1 MKMYFFKFSL
11 MALMLAFVLSFTGC
25 SKSDDGPV
33 YKDGCFKY
41 DDKTYNSLN
50 AAIRAAMDNEDD
62 EEDIIYLLDDVLDN
76 EPLSIN
82 NDDYDVVTFNLGKF
96 TYVSAN
102 GLDFKDVQ
110 LKLSGE
116 GNFECKSGALSS
128 ESRIEVNE
136 DFKGNIS
143 APVTLDDAVM
153 AVFSPKAT
161 AAISQLKFID
171 DGVFTMEVVSE
182 KPASVVIDKL
192 TASDDS
198 EVCAIDGESVVI
210 KEGGKVHVHNY
221 KLVDDVPANCLN
233 AGYKAYMCEDCG
245 DDYVEFKEGELGKC
259 IAEELIHHE
268 AVDPTEDECGNSEYW
283 ECPDCGATYSDA
295 QGTKSI
301 YPIIFPDSY
310 NLKLDVLFG
319 CDDALEQQNI
329 AYKEIIKKGLGLLVK
344 LIGSKYEVTNE
355 QLLEEMK
362 KLSAQIE
369 QLSQDVAKLRTAVDG
384 LYKEVQNIT
393 LGRALSQYT
402 NKIVELQNTTLKYY
416 QTYQSIMNDKDKVR
430 SLEEKNAAINDLFKG
445 FQDELGTARL
455 DADLL
460 TLLKMYYEN
469 PTFEQVTYKNIP
481 EAQEKFTQN
490 IYLWENEGYLLRSS
504 ITVTDFQ
511 RLSSSYF
518 IINAYLNWT
527 GLPQNKVQMGNLQT
541 ALKKCQETMDA
552 DLQRIDERDTK
563 YRIYCGGKRG
573 ELVYYERQ
581 YFDLGTTIFDWFEEG
596 KGNIKKY
603 YFPRAEKKRETAIAS
618 CEKILTDVGLADG
631 FIENSH
637 LTATYEKYKGR
648 INNNTTGAVMEF
660 IGFPEMPRLNPI
672 TRYFLTERTGE
683 ACYNYGHYGK
693 DNKDE
698 TLPHYKIFRWE
709 KHAGRKAWFGTNFV
723 VNLSSNPTNQF
734 VWCGLRKEMNMW
746 ASDGEIVDPGYIWS
760 GKTTLY
766 TNRKVKNVK

>member
-1 MKMYFFKFSL
+1 MKSFFFKSGL
-11 MALMLAFVLSFTGC
+11 MAVTFVLALSFTGC
-25 SKSDDGPV
+25 SNSDDDPV

-41 DDKTYNSLN
+41 AGKTYNSLN
-50 AAIRAAMDNEDD
+50 AAIKAAMDNEDD
-62 EEDIIYLLDDVLDN
+62 EENIIYLLDDVMDN
-76 EPLSIN
+76 EPLSISD
-82 NDDYDVVTFNLGKF
+82 DDYDEVTFNLGKF

-102 GLDFKDVQ
+102 GLDFKDVE

-245 DDYVEFKEGELGKC
+245 DDYVEFKEGEIGKC
-259 IAEELIHHE
+259 IVEELIHHA
-268 AVDPTEDECGNSEYW
+268 AVEPTDSTSGNLEYW

-295 QGTKSI
+295 EGKKSI

-310 NLKLDVLFG
+310 NLPLDVLFG

-369 QLSQDVAKLRTAVDG
+369 QLSQDVAKLRAAVDG
-384 LYKEVQNIT
+384 LYKVVDNIT
-393 LGRALSQYT
+393 LGRALSEYT
-402 NKIVELQNTTLKYY
+402 GRIVSLQNTTLKYY
-416 QTYQSIMNDKDKVR
+416 QSYQNIMNKDL
-430 SLEEKNAAINDLFKG
+430 SLEDKNAEINELFKG
-445 FQDELGTARL
+445 FQNELGTARL
-455 DADLL
+455 DAELL
-460 TLLKMYYEN
+460 TLVKMYCEN
-469 PTFEQVTYKNIP
+469 PTFERVKYKNIP

-490 IYLWENEGYLLRSS
+490 IYLWESEGYLLRAS

-527 GLPQNKVQMGNLQT
+527 GLPQNKQQMANLKT
-541 ALKKCQETMDA
+541 SLEKCDSTMEA
-552 DLQRIDERDTK
+552 DLKRIDERDTK
-563 YRIYCGGKRG
+563 YRIYCGGKLG

-581 YFDLGTTIFDWFEEG
+581 YFDLGTTIFDWFDKS

-648 INNNTTGAVMEF
+648 IENNTTGAVMEF
-660 IGFPEMPRLNPI
+660 IGFPEMPRLTPI
-672 TRYFLTERTGE
+672 IRYFLTERTGE

-723 VNLSSNPTNQF
+723 VNLSSNPTNHF
-734 VWCGLRKEMNMW
+734 DWCGLRKEMNMW

-760 GKTTLY
+760 DKTTLY

>member
-1 MKMYFFKFSL
+1 MKSFFFKSGL
-11 MALMLAFVLSFTGC
+11 MAVTFVLALSFTGC
-25 SKSDDGPV
+25 SKSDDDPV

-41 DDKTYNSLN
+41 ADKTYNSLN
-50 AAIRAAMDNEDD
+50 AAIKAAMDNEDD
-62 EEDIIYLLDDVLDN
+62 EENIIYLLDDVMDN
-76 EPLSIN
+76 EPLSISD
-82 NDDYDVVTFNLGKF
+82 DDYDEVTFNLGKF

-102 GLDFKDVQ
+102 GLDFKDVE

-245 DDYVEFKEGELGKC
+245 DDYVEFKEGEIGKC
-259 IAEELIHHE
+259 IAEELIHHA
-268 AVDPTEDECGNSEYW
+268 AVEPTDSTSGNIEYW

-295 QGTKSI
+295 EGKKSI
-301 YPIIFPDSY
+301 YPIIFPESY
-310 NLKLDVLFG
+310 NLPLDLLFG

-393 LGRALSQYT
+393 LGRALSDYT
-402 NKIVELQNTTLKYY
+402 RKIVELQNTTLKYY
-416 QTYQSIMNDKDKVR
+416 QVYQDITGDKDQVR
-430 SLEEKNAAINDLFKG
+430 TLEEKNAAINDLFKG
-445 FQDELGTARL
+445 FQNELGTAGL
-455 DADLL
+455 DSKLL
-460 TLLKMYYEN
+460 TLLQMYCEN
-469 PTFEQVTYKNIP
+469 TTFEQVTYRNIP

-490 IYLWENEGYLLRSS
+490 IYLWEHEGYLLRAS

-511 RLSSSYF
+511 RLASSYF

-527 GLPQNKVQMGNLQT
+527 GLPQNKQQMANLKT
-541 ALKKCQETMDA
+541 GLEKCDSTMEA
-552 DLQRIDERDTK
+552 DLKRIDERDTK

-573 ELVYYERQ
+573 ELVYYEKRQQ
-581 YFDLGTTIFDWFEEG
+581 YFELGTTIQDWFEEG
-596 KGNIKKY
+596 KGNIEKY
-603 YFPRAEKKRETAIAS
+603 YFPRDEEKREIFIAS

-648 INNNTTGAVMEF
+648 IENNTTGAVMEF
-660 IGFPEMPRLNPI
+660 IGFPKRIGIGWL
-672 TRYFLTERTGE
+672 LTERTGE
-683 ACYNYGHYGK
+683 ACYNYGHFGK
-693 DNKDE
+693 DNKDV
-698 TLPHYKIFRWE
+698 TLPHYKIFNLY
-709 KHAGRKAWFGTNFV
+709 KACSYKAWLKTSPVMKMSFR
-723 VNLSSNPTNQF
+723 PTSEIDWWWF
-734 VWCGLRKEMNMW
+734 RDGMSMW
-746 ASDGEIVDPGYIWS
+746 ASSGKITDPGHKYHYDY
-760 GKTTLY
+760 Y
-766 TNRKVKNVK
+766 TIRKVKNVK